1 MATTTYSIIPNDIT
15 PEEYYQQAREQ
26 ELAAANA
33 NTQANLAGLSG
44 QVDTVN
50 QNYDQIA
57 QGIYTGLLQQERG
70 AANVLAGRGLYDSGY
85 ADSQRIQMQNAAGQ
99 NLTQSELARQN
110 SLRDIDINRQQIE
123 LGGQANVASIEAN
136 YNQALANFMYQ
147 KQQDELAA
155 KTQAEQTA
163 LTNAYN
169 AAEYGDFAQL
179 QALGIDTT
187 SAKKLYDAK
196 VYSQALS
203 LQQQQESLKSA
214 QLSNASAATSAKK
227 AAQPVDPIKQ
237 ELAIQAAV
245 SAIDKFKKQ
254 GSSPAEVMAAMLRSK
269 DADIGR
275 YGEAGYAAF
284 EETMLNNYPGMSGY
298 TDTSAVTPTSFSD
311 FSKFLSDN
319 KSLFYD
325 EDKGTKNI
333 FALGNALLESGMSD
347 GDLNRA
353 WKTYLPEITEKQWA
367 LKYGYTPQ
375 EVTKPAG
382 AYNRTK

>member
-15 PEEYYQQAREQ
+15 PEEYYQRAREQ

-44 QVDTVN
+44 QADTVN

-70 AANVLAGRGLYDSGY
+70 AANVLAGSGLYDSGY

-110 SLRDIDINRQQIE
+110 ALHDIDISRQQIE
-123 LGGQANVASIEAN
+123 LGGQANIAAIEAN

-155 KTQAEQTA
+155 KTQAEQMA

-169 AAEYGDFAQL
+169 AAEYGDFTQL

-214 QLSNASAATSAKK
+214 QLSNASAAAAKK
-227 AAQPVDPIKQ
+227 TVDPVKQ
-237 ELAIQAAV
+237 EQGIQAAV
-245 SAIDKFKKQ
+245 EAMTRFQQQGRTASEVIGAI
-254 GSSPAEVMAAMLRSK
+254 ERSR
-269 DADIGR
+269 DAYILR
-275 YGEAGYAAF
+275 YGEDFYNAYLS
-284 EETMLNNYPGMSGY
+284 TILSNYPGMSNYKNQTATPVMTVKEAINYTSGIAEKGVFKTTKELQSYVQNLTGY
-298 TDTSAVTPTSFSD
+298 TAEEKAQIYNAVVSWID
-311 FSKFLSDN
+311 
-319 KSLFYD
+319 
-325 EDKGTKNI
+325 
-333 FALGNALLESGMSD
+333 
-347 GDLNRA
+347 
-353 WKTYLPEITEKQWA
+353 
-367 LKYGYTPQ
+367 
-375 EVTKPAG
+375 
-382 AYNRTK
+382 